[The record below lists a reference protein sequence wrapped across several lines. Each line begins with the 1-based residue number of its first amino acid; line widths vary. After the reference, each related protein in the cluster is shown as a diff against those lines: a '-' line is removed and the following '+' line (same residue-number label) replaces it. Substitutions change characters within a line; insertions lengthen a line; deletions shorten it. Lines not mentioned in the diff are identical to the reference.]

1 MQFSRQEVVDRLRK
15 AGFPEAADEARTQ
28 LPDPVDLQRVAE
40 WGMRHGI
47 TRDILISQLGGSP

>member
-1 MQFSRQEVVDRLRK
+1 MQYSRHEVVAMLRK
-15 AGFPEAADEARTQ
+15 AGFPETADEAMAE

-40 WGMRHGI
+40 WAMRRGI